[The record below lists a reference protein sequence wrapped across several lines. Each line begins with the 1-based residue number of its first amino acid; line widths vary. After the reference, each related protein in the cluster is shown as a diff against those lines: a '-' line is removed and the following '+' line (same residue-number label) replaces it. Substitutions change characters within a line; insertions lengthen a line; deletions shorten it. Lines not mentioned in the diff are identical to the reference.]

1 MEHEQCLHYDYSSTV
16 GQATSLIEAY
26 EKTQAAKCL
35 DGNAG

>member
-1 MEHEQCLHYDYSSTV
+1 MEHEQCLHYDRSSTV
-16 GQATSLIEAY
+16 GLAASLLEAY